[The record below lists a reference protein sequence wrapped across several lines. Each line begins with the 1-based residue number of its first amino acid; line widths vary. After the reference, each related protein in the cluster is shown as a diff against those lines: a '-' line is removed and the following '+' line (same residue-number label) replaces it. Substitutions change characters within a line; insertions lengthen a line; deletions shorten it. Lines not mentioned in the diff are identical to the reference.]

1 MLRELDGFNEL
12 IMSIDGVRPNSLE
25 HIKELLNGDEPK
37 TIIFRGWSSQD
48 NKMYDYH
55 EMDYWPTELK
65 SNRKNVH
72 FLASYII

>member
-1 MLRELDGFNEL
+1 
-12 IMSIDGVRPNSLE
+12 MSIDGVRPNSLE

-55 EMDYWPTELK
+55 EMDYWPIRVK
-65 SNRKNVH
+65 
-72 FLASYII
+72 IQ

>member
-1 MLRELDGFNEL
+1 MLRELMG
-12 IMSIDGVRPNSLE
+12 SIQVDCVNRWGKAKFLE

-55 EMDYWPTELK
+55 EMDYWPIRVK
-65 SNRKNVH
+65 
-72 FLASYII
+72 IQ